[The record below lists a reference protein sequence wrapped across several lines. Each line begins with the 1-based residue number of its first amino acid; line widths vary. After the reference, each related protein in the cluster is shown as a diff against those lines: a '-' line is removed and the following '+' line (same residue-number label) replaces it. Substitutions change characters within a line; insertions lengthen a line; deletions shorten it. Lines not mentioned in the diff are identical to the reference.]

1 MKALRWHG
9 REDVRL
15 DEVEFESALGD
26 FDVEVVVACCGICG
40 SDVAEFRQGPVAIRD
55 KPHVLTG
62 QTPPLT
68 LGHEFSGRIV
78 AVGDKVQ
85 DAKVGMRVAADATW
99 RCGLCLPCKSG
110 RYNLCAKG
118 GSIGLASDGAFAE
131 RVRFPSYCVVPLP
144 DVVSDQAGALIEPLA
159 VALYALERSMA
170 GVGSSVVIL
179 GFGPIGAAAAT
190 VASAIGHSV
199 LVVELSEGR
208 RKRAEELG
216 FAILDPCGEPRDIA
230 RAVRARTGGGAEVVL
245 ECTGSADS
253 IANAPEMTRRGGSIV
268 VVGIAKA
275 PSSIDTARLLLY
287 ERQLIG
293 ALGYR
298 NTLPKVVALIEA
310 GVLDTECLVTKVVGL
325 DDAPTEFA
333 RLAAD
338 PGDDLKVLVEPRRS

>member
-1 MKALRWHG
+1 
-9 REDVRL
+9 
-15 DEVEFESALGD
+15 
-26 FDVEVVVACCGICG
+26 
-40 SDVAEFRQGPVAIRD
+40 
-55 KPHVLTG
+55 
-62 QTPPLT
+62 
-68 LGHEFSGRIV
+68 
-78 AVGDKVQ
+78 
-85 DAKVGMRVAADATW
+85 
-99 RCGLCLPCKSG
+99 
-110 RYNLCAKG
+110 
-118 GSIGLASDGAFAE
+118 
-131 RVRFPSYCVVPLP
+131 LP
-144 DVVSDQAGALIEPLA
+144 DVVSDQAGALVEPLA
-159 VALYALERSMA
+159 VALYALERSTA

-190 VASAIGHSV
+190 VASAIGHDV
-199 LVVELSEGR
+199 LVVELREGR

-216 FAILDPCGEPRDIA
+216 FAVLDPSGEPRSIA

-275 PSSIDTARLLLY
+275 PSFIDTARLLLY

-310 GVLDTECLVTKVVGL
+310 GVLDPECLITKVVGL
-325 DDAPTEFA
+325 DDAPAEFA

-338 PGDDLKVLVEPRRS
+338 PCDDLKVLVEPRCS